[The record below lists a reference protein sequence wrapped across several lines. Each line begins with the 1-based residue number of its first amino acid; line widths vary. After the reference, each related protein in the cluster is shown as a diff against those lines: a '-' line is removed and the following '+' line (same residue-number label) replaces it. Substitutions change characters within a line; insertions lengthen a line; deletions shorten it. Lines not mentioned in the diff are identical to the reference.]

1 MSSIRQVLRAAV
13 EAARATAHRRRL
25 HDGPRAALIAAGHDR
40 ASRRRPEHGDYAT
53 NAAMQ
58 LAPIARMAPM
68 RIAEALV
75 AALELP
81 DGMGSAEVAPPG
93 FINIRLDPG
102 WVGAPGRGDPASRD
116 RTTATCA
123 VDNPR
128 SVNVEFVSANPTGPL
143 TLGNARGAFVGD
155 LLCRVL
161 EAVGHRRD
169 ARVLLQRLQC
179 PGPQPRP
186 FGARAAPGRAD
197 PRGRVSRRLRDRP
210 GGGLPDEVW
219 EAATAEGADAGE
231 ILGRWASERVRAG
244 IEESLQRL
252 GVHFDVWTSEGSLYR
267 DDWVARAVDAAS
279 AIAGTSMNRT
289 APPGSGRRLSVTT
302 RTASCIGPTD
312 SPPTSRPTS
321 GTWPRSSRAASTSS
335 STCGAKITTAPWHAT
350 GQRRRHLG
358 FDADAV
364 HWLLMAW
371 VRFVRDGVDIGM
383 SKRAGEFVTL
393 DELLAEIG
401 PDAARW
407 FFGSRATTT
416 GIDFDIEL
424 AKRQSNENPVYYV
437 QYAHARCSSI
447 LRNAREREVHAAT
460 DEAASLLRHPAEQ
473 ALIRELLRLPD
484 VVSDA
489 ADRRETHE
497 IPKYCLEVAGLFSQ
511 FYRDCRV
518 LTDDPEES
526 RFSACARCPR
536 RCDEASSW
544 RMGSGRW
551 ASAHRSRCRRRLP
564 EPGHRAIDDRRGRSL
579 HDQADTI
586 RNRNEPARDVE
597 PRGRLPIGV
606 GELRRVRGR
615 VPGDSPRDG
624 DRTAGAAGRDQAV
637 TAPARR
643 RLPRCTV
650 SRRPRPWSQ

>member
-1 MSSIRQVLRAAV
+1 MSSIRQVLRAAI
-13 EAARATAHRRRL
+13 EAARHSAV
-25 HDGPRAALIAAGHDR
+25 AAGSITVAEPADLPPVTIE
-40 ASRRRPEHGDYAT
+40 RPARLEHGDYAT

-58 LAPIARMAPM
+58 LAPVARMAPM

-81 DGMGSAEVAPPG
+81 AGMGSAELAPPG

-102 WVGAPGRGDPASRD
+102 WVAAQVAEIRSAGPDYGHV
-116 RTTATCA
+116 A
-123 VDNPR
+123 VENPR

-161 EAVGHRRD
+161 EAVGHRVTREYYFND
-169 ARVLLQRLQC
+169 FNAQVRNLGLSVLARRQGEPIPEDGYNGDYVLDL
-179 PGPQPRP
+179 
-186 FGARAAPGRAD
+186 AA
-197 PRGRVSRRLRDRP
+197 S
-210 GGGLPDEVW
+210 LPDAVW
-219 EAATAEGADAGE
+219 LAATADGADAGE
-231 ILGRWASERVRAG
+231 ILGRWASERVRGG
-244 IEESLQRL
+244 IEESLERL
-252 GVHFDVWTSEGSLYR
+252 GVRFDVWTSEGSLYR
-267 DDWVARAVDAAS
+267 DDWVERAVEQLRGAGHIYEQDGATWFRSTAFGDDKDRVVYRSNGQPTYFASDIGYLAQKFSRGFDELVYLWGEDHHGTVARNRAAARA
-279 AIAGTSMNRT
+279 
-289 APPGSGRRLSVTT
+289 
-302 RTASCIGPTD
+302 
-312 SPPTSRPTS
+312 
-321 GTWPRSSRAASTSS
+321 
-335 STCGAKITTAPWHAT
+335 
-350 GQRRRHLG
+350 LG
-358 FDADAV
+358 FDAEAV

-447 LRNAREREVHAAT
+447 LRNAREREVNAST

-518 LTDDPEES
+518 LTDDPDEA
-526 RFSACARCPR
+526 RFSAVRVALV
-536 RCDEASSW
+536 DAT
-544 RMGSGRW
+544 
-551 ASAHRSRCRRRLP
+551 RLVLAN
-564 EPGHRAIDDRRGRSL
+564 GLRTLGIRA
-579 HDQADTI
+579 
-586 RNRNEPARDVE
+586 P
-597 PRGRLPIGV
+597 
-606 GELRRVRGR
+606 
-615 VPGDSPRDG
+615 DSM
-624 DRTAGAAGRDQAV
+624 
-637 TAPARR
+637 
-643 RLPRCTV
+643 
-650 SRRPRPWSQ
+650 